1 MQRTTISMF
10 AQLVR
15 LMGGKIEFQNLITH
29 YQSNKGAKRLTTW
42 SQFIAM
48 LFCQLT
54 GADSLLEI
62 SDGLYSSLGKL
73 SHIGAT
79 AACRS
84 TLSYANSKR
93 PYKLY
98 EDFYFVLL
106 KKFRLEIQGRL
117 ENRFTKPVFSLDS
130 TTISL
135 CLRLFEWAQHRRRKG
150 GIKLHT
156 LLNNDTSLSELI
168 VETPAKTSDIKG
180 AKGIL
185 EDIPAG
191 SIVVMDRGYN
201 NYSLFQR
208 LIDKGVVF
216 VTRLKDNALHTPL
229 RQGLIEADPEGCWG
243 LYEMKFTGLKAK
255 EHCSDT
261 SFRVVQWPDKETN
274 RWFEFLTNSK
284 ELSATEVADRA
295 FL

>member
-1 MQRTTISMF
+1 MF
-10 AQLVR
+10 AQLVQ
-15 LMGGKIEFQNLITH
+15 LLGGQIEIQNLVTH
-29 YQSNKGAKRLTTW
+29 YQSDKGAKGLTTW

-54 GADSLLEI
+54 GADSFREI

-79 AACRS
+79 AVCRS

-98 EDFYFVLL
+98 EDFYFALL
-106 KKFRLEIQGRL
+106 QKFRLDIQGRL
-117 ENRFTKPVFSLDS
+117 ENRFTKPVFSPDS

-135 CLRLFEWAQHRRRKG
+135 CLRLFEWALHRRRKG

-156 LLNNDTSLSELI
+156 LLNNDTSLPELI

-185 EDIPAG
+185 ENIPPG

-201 NYSLFQR
+201 DYSLFKR
-208 LIDKGVVF
+208 LTDKGVVF

-229 RQGLIEADPEGCWG
+229 LRL
-243 LYEMKFTGLKAK
+243 TLK
-255 EHCSDT
+255 DVGV
-261 SFRVVQWPDKETN
+261 FMR
-274 RWFEFLTNSK
+274 
-284 ELSATEVADRA
+284 
-295 FL
+295 